1 MRLLLLKLH
10 CLRIHTKQRCF
21 STKFTKYHFCNI
33 WGEPK
38 NKHLELKYGQC
49 YDFVKNSS
57 HQERMIWYSL
67 IVPMV
72 NERFKTA
79 TLYWTHPRK
88 FPLFTYYYCCHIFF
102 IVFLVIP
109 WPSSSL
115 PVTLFLQEVGGGRG
129 RYDQIRCPPADGV
142 LRCEHATFNGN
153 LYSSA
158 FTCS

>member
-1 MRLLLLKLH
+1 MRRAEKKTL
-10 CLRIHTKQRCF
+10 CF
-21 STKFTKYHFCNI
+21 Y
-33 WGEPK
+33 
-38 NKHLELKYGQC
+38 LELKYGQC

-88 FPLFTYYYCCHIFF
+88 FPLFTYYYCCHIFLM
-102 IVFLVIP
+102 VFLVIP

-115 PVTLFLQEVGGGRG
+115 PVTLFLQEVGGGG
-129 RYDQIRCPPADGV
+129 GGGGGAVWSNP
-142 LRCEHATFNGN
+142 L
-153 LYSSA
+153 SA
-158 FTCS
+158 CWWSPTLWTCSIQRKPLQQCFHVLIKDNDWNP